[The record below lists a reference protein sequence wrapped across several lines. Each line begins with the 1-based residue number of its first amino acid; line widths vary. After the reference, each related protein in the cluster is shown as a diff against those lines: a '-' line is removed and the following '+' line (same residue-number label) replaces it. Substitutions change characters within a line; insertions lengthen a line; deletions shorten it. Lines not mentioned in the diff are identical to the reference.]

1 MKKDNPIPMI
11 DRGTNADLITKD
23 ERWAMDVISY
33 AKKNNPRGIKY
44 YEGNIHSFSPHSSDS
59 EGTSSYK
66 KLRREM
72 ILEKRDLNGK
82 IA

>member
-33 AKKNNPRGIKY
+33 AKKNNPRGIQY
-44 YEGNIHSFSPHSSDS
+44 Y
-59 EGTSSYK
+59 
-66 KLRREM
+66 L
-72 ILEKRDLNGK
+72 
-82 IA
+82 